1 MRSRG
6 EVERSPAT
14 DRAAAQQRSMA
25 HRRQHPLPFRGED
38 RRILRRCGSRHPRA
52 DLPRIT
58 FPASFSCGLG
68 VRSRLELSTAE
79 FILTSAGPVL
89 RVRGGVEGS
98 VRFQGRLPL
107 RAASSFKDLIRTGVS
122 TDPQVQRSNRMHKF
136 IIVRVAAGLALAG

>member
-1 MRSRG
+1 M
-6 EVERSPAT
+6 
-14 DRAAAQQRSMA
+14 
-25 HRRQHPLPFRGED
+25 
-38 RRILRRCGSRHPRA
+38 
-52 DLPRIT
+52 IT
-58 FPASFSCGLG
+58 FPASWVF
-68 VRSRLELSTAE
+68 VRLELSTAE

-136 IIVRVAAGLALAG
+136 IIVRVAAGLSLSLDSVTEFLWRVPLVRADTTNLHSLVKVILDRGIFFFSPFDLPGDHSTVNS